1 MESSGNLSAPA
12 CSPLQLKA
20 SMDLY
25 EEIVTEEQQERES
38 TYTELKIRFQAAQNQ
53 IKDLHRR
60 LQQMEI
66 QNKRLNAENVHLKKN
81 ISALL
86 QTAKQEVLRK
96 DTEIQRLNQSSAKGY
111 YPPYRVN
118 NLRDQNFTSQAVTVS
133 MNRIPKSPP
142 PSPSRYNSPSQPT
155 LSSRDGHLPK
165 VHFQPQRRVTDCPN
179 NKDSGSCIEPRVS
192 SCSHSKVSSSGHG
205 LPTEKWNEHSV
216 SNPSMTSLNRH
227 HVSDKHKTREDK
239 YQTHFATTDKK
250 HGSTSSPSK
259 NNHTIDKQ
267 SSHKSDTDT
276 QRRHHSRTGQIRNSK
291 NVNSYPRSER
301 SRSPPMNNSQYSL
314 DPCKESSEERRHK
327 ITQHSTHRSSTEE
340 YSRRHKKPK
349 ISDEQSRSFSEH
361 LDSKDQRR
369 SSSYQRAESYTD
381 FSKEKQRDRLAE
393 SYRWKGNR
401 PHEEKKASKH
411 RRESERVDE
420 KPSPEK
426 PSSPKHNTV
435 HKERRGKRLKTS
447 VKEPVEKS
455 PQKRKLCFMETLN
468 LTLSPV
474 KSPVSNTGQDGL
486 TAVNCQI
493 ENVPD
498 DTLLA
503 DFNVINGIGN
513 DLEEAPTDS
522 VEPST
527 FKKLQGVALQEEV
540 TSHCKAHLATQQAS
554 GQTISSSQS
563 IDSAANRIDVEHT
576 LKAQGSSSQMA
587 KERKDEAKTKFSP
600 DSQLGSNEQPDVNNY
615 SGNRF
620 SKVDTKQPSNPSQKE
635 DNGSCKSQRIA
646 EAKSVENGSKRQNLG
661 TSSPNKLKKSA
672 DARKTTSLNQDTE
685 TSPQIQQPYL
695 ITLANDSQPGLKPSF
710 SSSVTEQDA
719 CSAQDDLK
727 DTNTVS
733 STISLEVVPQQEH
746 RLPEEIHDL
755 TSKDNIGSSCIVN
768 GPSSSTDCIAVSK
781 VSSTTED
788 IVPPQD
794 VSALTDTQKESPC
807 EKSPAKNFEACSSI
821 PLLHD
826 EDSMMRTLCHIKRI
840 PAAISPLRSPVH
852 LMKTSRLVVDG
863 KHGHVKSLQ
872 KEFSIAAAAAAAG
885 NIKKLDLNKKK
896 KYLGCPGK
904 YEMRDLKDKLSG
916 VPSNIL
922 DTEQE
927 DGEILTECE
936 EIQSPVATKNV
947 KVARILGKKNSEST
961 CLASEE
967 KTTSGIVSTQS
978 PEFSFAAAAADGP
991 IKKLDLNKEN
1001 KHLSCPGKYE
1011 EQDLEDI
1018 LSGVPLNI
1026 SDTEQEEGEILTESE
1041 EAQSPDATKSVK
1053 VAGILRKKNSDSTYT
1068 ASEEQK
1074 TSGNISAQSPGNKRF
1089 KTVCPTSSKASFS
1102 TIEEVMEMFASVR
1115 LEIRKKYMKLHKTF
1129 PRKSFFGVVENFR
1142 KSLLEFVDGAHFGQ
1156 ICCQATDLKS
1166 KLKDL
1171 IDSLFDK
1178 VTDNGIVKRI
1188 FEQQAVDLKQ
1198 KLWVFVDNQVDFLL
1212 KDVHMTLKHFRRSAK
1227 TLSEENIPRGHESE
1241 RLLKYPYERTQSQ
1254 KDLKGSLNNL
1264 DQLKPF
1270 RSPYKTGLG
1279 SQGKNIRISNP
1290 EKEEKNHQTQNDDDN
1305 DSGVDHFS
1313 PQKPSISGKH
1323 KMDPLIASHS
1333 TVQFEKSD
1341 FELLTD
1347 QQTKSLTF
1355 NLVRDS
1361 QMGEIFKCLLHG
1373 TDLLETNEKTGE
1385 TSGWALG
1392 TPKKNG
1398 ERLLSITTPSKLYSP
1413 SKFLSPTKFDTP
1425 SKLVGTWC
1433 SMSLQEKVQ
1442 AKPNPALFDE
1452 SCLLEI
1458 PSENQATLQSGI
1470 LSQGNPCILAEDLA
1484 VSLTIPSPLKSDS
1497 HLSFLQPSGS
1507 HLISTPDSVISAHIG
1522 EDALL
1527 DGEDASEQEIHLAL
1541 DTDNSSLG
1549 SSNSGH
1555 VETVVNTFVLK
1566 PDLPMHALVM
1576 EKSNDHFILKIRQ
1589 GMTFSTDERSNHTA
1603 TEDNDR
1609 GKYVA
1614 VQESQE
1620 KNLVNKLHKYSSP
1633 SKAISS
1639 EYSVSDLSEY
1649 TVTCQNASTDISST
1663 EDHLGVT
1670 KSPPRSGHLSI
1681 TSKAWETEDLHN
1693 IVDSSKNRSKET
1705 PLTSCHLSSG
1715 QNSTLP
1721 SLDDEH
1727 PKPTVNTER
1736 DCPSPLCDSETISS
1750 DSQTSSSPFKDSAQG
1765 KSESSGKRIS
1775 QDVANPSDLQGE
1787 VESSVPHQTVK
1798 DTTRHTEKDAK
1809 DCEKSKKR
1817 KRHHEQSKEKRTRRN
1832 EENCI
1837 QDSKNDVEPE
1847 SLSISSNSLSAK
1859 NVIKKKGALV
1869 MAWTRDEDRAILVQL
1884 QTKGASRKTFAALS
1898 DMLNK
1903 PSEQI
1908 SQRFCQLMNLLKK
1921 QGRMNT

>member
-1 MESSGNLSAPA
+1 MRVLS
-12 CSPLQLKA
+12 CN
-20 SMDLY
+20 
-25 EEIVTEEQQERES
+25 QQ
-38 TYTELKIRFQAAQNQ
+38 
-53 IKDLHRR
+53 
-60 LQQMEI
+60 
-66 QNKRLNAENVHLKKN
+66 
-81 ISALL
+81 
-86 QTAKQEVLRK
+86 
-96 DTEIQRLNQSSAKGY
+96 
-111 YPPYRVN
+111 
-118 NLRDQNFTSQAVTVS
+118 
-133 MNRIPKSPP
+133 
-142 PSPSRYNSPSQPT
+142 
-155 LSSRDGHLPK
+155 
-165 VHFQPQRRVTDCPN
+165 
-179 NKDSGSCIEPRVS
+179 
-192 SCSHSKVSSSGHG
+192 
-205 LPTEKWNEHSV
+205 
-216 SNPSMTSLNRH
+216 
-227 HVSDKHKTREDK
+227 
-239 YQTHFATTDKK
+239 
-250 HGSTSSPSK
+250 TSS
-259 NNHTIDKQ
+259 
-267 SSHKSDTDT
+267 
-276 QRRHHSRTGQIRNSK
+276 HHFL
-291 NVNSYPRSER
+291 
-301 SRSPPMNNSQYSL
+301 YSL
-314 DPCKESSEERRHK
+314 
-327 ITQHSTHRSSTEE
+327 
-340 YSRRHKKPK
+340 
-349 ISDEQSRSFSEH
+349 
-361 LDSKDQRR
+361 
-369 SSSYQRAESYTD
+369 
-381 FSKEKQRDRLAE
+381 
-393 SYRWKGNR
+393 
-401 PHEEKKASKH
+401 
-411 RRESERVDE
+411 
-420 KPSPEK
+420 
-426 PSSPKHNTV
+426 
-435 HKERRGKRLKTS
+435 
-447 VKEPVEKS
+447 
-455 PQKRKLCFMETLN
+455 LCT
-468 LTLSPV
+468 
-474 KSPVSNTGQDGL
+474 
-486 TAVNCQI
+486 
-493 ENVPD
+493 
-498 DTLLA
+498 
-503 DFNVINGIGN
+503 
-513 DLEEAPTDS
+513 
-522 VEPST
+522 
-527 FKKLQGVALQEEV
+527 
-540 TSHCKAHLATQQAS
+540 
-554 GQTISSSQS
+554 
-563 IDSAANRIDVEHT
+563 
-576 LKAQGSSSQMA
+576 
-587 KERKDEAKTKFSP
+587 
-600 DSQLGSNEQPDVNNY
+600 
-615 SGNRF
+615 
-620 SKVDTKQPSNPSQKE
+620 
-635 DNGSCKSQRIA
+635 
-646 EAKSVENGSKRQNLG
+646 
-661 TSSPNKLKKSA
+661 
-672 DARKTTSLNQDTE
+672 
-685 TSPQIQQPYL
+685 
-695 ITLANDSQPGLKPSF
+695 
-710 SSSVTEQDA
+710 
-719 CSAQDDLK
+719 
-727 DTNTVS
+727 
-733 STISLEVVPQQEH
+733 
-746 RLPEEIHDL
+746 
-755 TSKDNIGSSCIVN
+755 
-768 GPSSSTDCIAVSK
+768 
-781 VSSTTED
+781 
-788 IVPPQD
+788 
-794 VSALTDTQKESPC
+794 
-807 EKSPAKNFEACSSI
+807 
-821 PLLHD
+821 
-826 EDSMMRTLCHIKRI
+826 
-840 PAAISPLRSPVH
+840 
-852 LMKTSRLVVDG
+852 
-863 KHGHVKSLQ
+863 
-872 KEFSIAAAAAAAG
+872 
-885 NIKKLDLNKKK
+885 
-896 KYLGCPGK
+896 
-904 YEMRDLKDKLSG
+904 
-916 VPSNIL
+916 
-922 DTEQE
+922 
-927 DGEILTECE
+927 
-936 EIQSPVATKNV
+936 
-947 KVARILGKKNSEST
+947 
-961 CLASEE
+961 
-967 KTTSGIVSTQS
+967 
-978 PEFSFAAAAADGP
+978 EFSFAAAAADGP
-991 IKKLDLNKEN
+991 IKKLDLNQEN

-1212 KDVHMTLKHFRRSAK
+1212 KDVHMTLKHFGRSAK

-1279 SQGKNIRISNP
+1279 SQGKNIRITNP
-1290 EKEEKNHQTQNDDDN
+1290 EKEEKNQQTQNDDDN

-1385 TSGWALG
+1385 TSAWALG

-1603 TEDNDR
+1603 TEDNYR

-1614 VQESQE
+1614 VQESQD
-1620 KNLVNKLHKYSSP
+1620 KNL
-1633 SKAISS
+1633 
-1639 EYSVSDLSEY
+1639 
-1649 TVTCQNASTDISST
+1649 
-1663 EDHLGVT
+1663 
-1670 KSPPRSGHLSI
+1670 
-1681 TSKAWETEDLHN
+1681 
-1693 IVDSSKNRSKET
+1693 
-1705 PLTSCHLSSG
+1705 
-1715 QNSTLP
+1715 NSTLP

-1798 DTTRHTEKDAK
+1798 DTTRRTEKDSK

-1837 QDSKNDVEPE
+1837 QDSKNDVEPQ
-1847 SLSISSNSLSAK
+1847 SLSTSSNSLSAK